1 MSQVY
6 FVDLLLTEERS
17 ATVLVE
23 ADDEREARELAL
35 VSTPEGE
42 YGCLDSENEA
52 RVVEVPPCASTASTE
67 WGDYEIVRLLRIDRR
82 GRIRYGPRNPR
93 GRELTVSVGELDVL
107 RKGLQCLTG
116 NVLTL
121 EAGETVLIEGL
132 SQRMEELE
140 S

>member
-6 FVDLLLTEERS
+6 LVDLLVTEERS

-42 YGCLDSENEA
+42 YGCLDSENEV
-52 RVVEVPPCASTASTE
+52 RIVEVPPCASTASTG
-67 WGDYEIVRLLRIDRR
+67 GDYEIVRLLRIDRR

-93 GRELTVSVGELDVL
+93 GRELMVSVGELDVL

>member
-93 GRELTVSVGELDVL
+93 GGSL
-107 RKGLQCLTG
+107 RYRSGSSMFFARACSALPGTYLLWKPAKPC
-116 NVLTL
+116 
-121 EAGETVLIEGL
+121 
-132 SQRMEELE
+132 
-140 S
+140 